1 MSALAPKSNMSNPLS
16 GSPMTGKVDIKP
28 GRSTFLMRPTMNSP
42 AANSA
47 PVLPAEKIASA
58 SPFLT
63 ACAAKT
69 MEAVFLRRIALTGSS
84 SLAIFSSV

>member
-1 MSALAPKSNMSNPLS
+1 
-16 GSPMTGKVDIKP
+16 
-28 GRSTFLMRPTMNSP
+28 MNRP

-47 PVLPAEKIASA
+47 PVLPAENRIGF
-58 SPFLT
+58 PILI

-84 SLAIFSSV
+84 SLAIFHRYE

>member
-1 MSALAPKSNMSNPLS
+1 
-16 GSPMTGKVDIKP
+16 
-28 GRSTFLMRPTMNSP
+28 MRPTMNRP

-47 PVLPAEKIASA
+47 PVLPAEKSHRLPI
-58 SPFLT
+58 LT

-84 SLAIFSSV
+84 SLAIFHRYE

>member
-1 MSALAPKSNMSNPLS
+1 
-16 GSPMTGKVDIKP
+16 
-28 GRSTFLMRPTMNSP
+28 MRPTMNRP

-47 PVLPAEKIASA
+47 PVLPAEKSHRLPI
-58 SPFLT
+58 LT